1 MIVKAKL
8 PDGVSVEQA
17 KGALVTLAADPN
29 FEILCRFIDK
39 NDIEGM
45 RNQLEAE
52 DVSEEDARK
61 IRYRI
66 KLMREIR
73 GMPVKILNAL
83 ENEGKP
89 QPEEDDGD
97 PYEK

>member
-1 MIVKAKL
+1 MIKAKL
-8 PDGVSVEQA
+8 PDGVSLEQA

-29 FEILCRFIDK
+29 FEILCKFIDK
-39 NDIEGM
+39 NDVDSM
-45 RNQLEAE
+45 RTRLEDE
-52 DVSEEDARK
+52 NISEEDARK
-61 IRYRI
+61 ARYQI

-73 GMPVKILNAL
+73 GMPIKILNAL

-89 QPEEDDGD
+89 RPEEDDGD